1 MTKWVRIEHEGKATY
16 GQLKGDTI
24 NLCTGSPFENNT
36 MNGES
41 VRLDHAKLLSPV
53 EPRQFLGLW
62 NNFHERRVADDL
74 FMPKSPLFFVKLASC
89 VSAND
94 DTISRPTGYTN
105 DLKFEAELGI
115 VIGKPTFQITSADA
129 DDHIFGYTCVNDVT
143 APTTLFEESGFT
155 HWCRA
160 KSFPTFGPIGPV
172 IETDIEADGLTVKAI
187 VNGTEKQNYPVSDMI
202 FKPREIV
209 SMISQ
214 EIQLLPGDVIA
225 CGTSTGADI
234 MQPGETVEIVID
246 GIGRLS
252 NRYDG

>member
-1 MTKWVRIEHEGKATY
+1 MTKWVRIEHRCAATY
-16 GQLKGDTI
+16 GQLDGDTI
-24 NLCTGSPFENNT
+24 NLCAGSPFEKYAT
-36 MNGES
+36 NGES
-41 VRLDHAKLLSPV
+41 VSLADAKMLSPV

-62 NNFHERRVADDL
+62 NNFHERRVADKL
-74 FMPKSPLFFVKLASC
+74 FMPKSPLFFVKLAGC
-89 VSAND
+89 VSANG
-94 DTISRPTGYTN
+94 DTICRPAGYTN

-115 VIGKPTFQITSADA
+115 VIGKPAFQITAADA
-129 DDHIFGYTCVNDVT
+129 DEHILGYTCVNDVT
-143 APTTLFEESGFT
+143 APTTLFEEPGFT

-172 IETDIEADGLTVKAI
+172 IETNIEPDGLVVKAL
-187 VNGTEKQNYPVSDMI
+187 VNGSEKQNYPVSDMI

-234 MQPGETVEIVID
+234 MQPGDTVEIVID

-252 NRYDG
+252 NRYSG

>member
-94 DTISRPTGYTN
+94 DTISRP
-105 DLKFEAELGI
+105 L
-115 VIGKPTFQITSADA
+115 
-129 DDHIFGYTCVNDVT
+129 VT
-143 APTTLFEESGFT
+143 PTTSSSKPNWALSSASQHFRSLLQMLMT
-155 HWCRA
+155 T
-160 KSFPTFGPIGPV
+160 S
-172 IETDIEADGLTVKAI
+172 LAI
-187 VNGTEKQNYPVSDMI
+187 P
-202 FKPREIV
+202 
-209 SMISQ
+209 
-214 EIQLLPGDVIA
+214 A
-225 CGTSTGADI
+225 
-234 MQPGETVEIVID
+234 
-246 GIGRLS
+246 
-252 NRYDG
+252 